1 MNICFYRLEYLFM
14 SLFAYIRWITN
25 DYIKAFLVVSTEY
38 IAKPCVPEEEFIIL
52 GKVDFFEFGK
62 NRGIV
67 CLCLQLFVDGVG
79 NLLLQCHF
87 PVMVTTRVV

>member
-38 IAKPCVPEEEFIIL
+38 IV
-52 GKVDFFEFGK
+52 
-62 NRGIV
+62 
-67 CLCLQLFVDGVG
+67 
-79 NLLLQCHF
+79 
-87 PVMVTTRVV
+87 